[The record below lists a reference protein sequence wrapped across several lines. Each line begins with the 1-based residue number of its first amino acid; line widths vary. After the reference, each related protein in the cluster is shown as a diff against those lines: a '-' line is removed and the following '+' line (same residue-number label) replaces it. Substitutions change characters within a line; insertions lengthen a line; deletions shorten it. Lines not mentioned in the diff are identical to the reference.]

1 LSCGHSKKCAHLK
14 YLGTFYV
21 WMKKLMSRD
30 QNALTTSLP
39 LNYSFMLKCCRSP
52 IILLMKTHCNG
63 MHAAYKLICTHTLI
77 QFTGRFYLHIFTVWP
92 QYLSRNVALLFHNII
107 WYLAVLIVFIELQTN
122 YIVNFN
128 YINLFLL

>member
-1 LSCGHSKKCAHLK
+1 MPLSFTHYLEKEFGEIILCLLILEGMLNIVLRALEVCALEIS
-14 YLGTFYV
+14 LNIPF
-21 WMKKLMSRD
+21 MCEEKKLMSRD

-77 QFTGRFYLHIFTVWP
+77 QFTGRFLSSYLHSMISIYLHI
-92 QYLSRNVALLFHNII
+92 QNKI
-107 WYLAVLIVFIELQTN
+107 WL
-122 YIVNFN
+122 
-128 YINLFLL
+128 